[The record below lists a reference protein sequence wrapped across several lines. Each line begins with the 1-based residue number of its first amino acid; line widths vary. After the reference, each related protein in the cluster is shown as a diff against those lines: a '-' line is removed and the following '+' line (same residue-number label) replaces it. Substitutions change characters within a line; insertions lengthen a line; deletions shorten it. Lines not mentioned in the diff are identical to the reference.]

1 MLGIKSIFDKI
12 LSQVLYTDGHPGIKA
27 SIKDSFYK
35 HRNPFSYNKWH
46 KEGLETEMSLPGMAF
61 HIYLQSQNNL
71 ATSEKKRR
79 HVFLK
84 HAEVISF
91 MNAGA

>member
-1 MLGIKSIFDKI
+1 
-12 LSQVLYTDGHPGIKA
+12 
-27 SIKDSFYK
+27 
-35 HRNPFSYNKWH
+35 
-46 KEGLETEMSLPGMAF
+46 MSLPGMAF

-91 MNAGA
+91 MNADAWELQCWNNQLKDPSDVIYQGTLRVAVLGM